1 MSDRFVFFGTGANFT
16 MGVLVNL
23 QKSGYLPSLVVVP
36 EFQASQTKPG
46 FELQVQQPGS
56 RNPLIMFAEKHN
68 IAVVYAPQSRLS
80 ELTDQL
86 AGFDLEFILV
96 ACWPYKIP
104 AQVCKAAKKAA
115 MNIHPSLLPA
125 YRGADPIGD
134 QIENREQQIGVSLHL
149 INNQFDAGDVI
160 ATAALEK
167 PEKHERMYLENQ
179 TARLGAEL
187 FMEACGNFGGPGW
200 HRRPQQ

>member
-1 MSDRFVFFGTGANFT
+1 MSERFVFFGTGANFT
-16 MGVLVNL
+16 MGVLGNL

-56 RNPLIMFAEKHN
+56 RNPLIMFAEEHN
-68 IAVVYAPQSRLS
+68 IAVVYAPQSRFS

-86 AGFDLEFILV
+86 SGFDFEFILV

-134 QIENREQQIGVSLHL
+134 QIANREQQIGVSLHL
-149 INNQFDAGDVI
+149 INNQFDAGDII
-160 ATAALEK
+160 AAAALDK
-167 PEKHERMYLENQ
+167 PKKLERVYLEKQ
-179 TARLGAEL
+179 AARFGAKL

-200 HRRPQQ
+200 HPRPQL